1 MVKKKYI
8 GIRLAVLLVF
18 MLTGIRSW
26 SQSATYYHHY
36 DWLQQFLVKE
46 TGTGVLTPDWYYS
59 LVYPNYKKT
68 AYIYNKTGFR
78 VSFGANKQQQ
88 IGMSVKIDS
97 VMTQRAKE
105 EAWNMTDRI
114 SATTGIDLPW
124 NTEKDKI
131 EEQLRILQAQ
141 TNNIIPS
148 GGTFVEKDEYV
159 AIYNS
164 INCAINSE
172 DFTNATVTIENED
185 PETQE
190 ETEAAAH
197 ESEEKD
203 VEQTLLE
210 FETVDPAP
218 KPKQQSKPKPRM
230 SWTQKVVNTLFNLY
244 DNANDETPQA

>member
-1 MVKKKYI
+1 MVKRKYI
-8 GIRLAVLLVF
+8 GIRLAVLLIV

-26 SQSATYYHHY
+26 SQTATYYHHY

-46 TGTGVLTPDWYYS
+46 TGAGVLTPDWYYS

-114 SATTGIDLPW
+114 SATTGTDLAW

-148 GGTFVEKDEYV
+148 GGTFEEKDEYI

-164 INCAINSE
+164 INCAINAVRGSYQP
-172 DFTNATVTIENED
+172 TSKRK
-185 PETQE
+185 
-190 ETEAAAH
+190 EAYLGIY
-197 ESEEKD
+197 KD
-203 VEQTLLE
+203 LCQYNLELSSYILKCKSLSNIKTLRNG
-210 FETVDPAP
+210 TG
-218 KPKQQSKPKPRM
+218 KIRKPRVGSIVQESM
-230 SWTQKVVNTLFNLY
+230 ERWQNVLHATSQSN
-244 DNANDETPQA
+244 